1 MLDETLPTD
10 EVALHERSTSYFS
23 DPEQGLDPEMFH
35 GHRIREDV
43 REWILSTVHEYLERS
58 YNYPE
63 AWTRLWI
70 AGSAVSYQWSADRT
84 PADLDVMLG
93 IDYVSFR
100 QVNPEYSGTSDLE
113 IARMLNADMVEGL
126 YPEVSH
132 VDFGSRE
139 FEMTVYVNPG
149 VSAAR
154 DSIIFIRPYAAY
166 DLTQNEWA
174 VEPEAHPV
182 VRVHPSW
189 DVSIE
194 TDRMHGENIIR
205 EYGKALDAIRNAS
218 NPAHRTNAERH
229 LSNVIDAAAGLYD
242 EIHSGRRT
250 AFGPAGRGYAD
261 FGNYRW
267 QAGKATGVI
276 SSMKRLKDYQNAQRD
291 RTDFETYGVELPDTE
306 TLIRRASTYKR
317 PL

>member
-1 MLDETLPTD
+1 MLDETLPAE
-10 EVALHERSTSYFS
+10 EVALHDRSTSYFS
-23 DPEQGLDPEMFH
+23 EPEQGLDPEMFR

-43 REWILSTVHEYLERS
+43 REWILDTVHDFLDRT

-63 AWTRLWI
+63 SWTRLWI
-70 AGSAVSYQWSADRT
+70 AGSAVSYQWSAARS

-93 IDYVSFR
+93 IDYVKFR
-100 QVNPEYSGTSDLE
+100 QANPDYTGASDSE
-113 IARMLNADMVEGL
+113 IARMLNTDMFSGL

-132 VDFGSRE
+132 VEFGSRE

-149 VSAAR
+149 VSAQR

-166 DLTQNEWA
+166 DLTQDEWA
-174 VEPEAHPV
+174 VAPEAHPV

-189 DVSIE
+189 DVTVE
-194 TDRMHGENIIR
+194 TDRMRGQRIVN
-205 EYGKALDAIRNAS
+205 EYGKALNAIRS
-218 NPAHRTNAERH
+218 SQNPAHRANAERT
-229 LSNVIDAAAGLYD
+229 LAGVIDAASALYD

-250 AFGPAGRGYAD
+250 AFGPMGRGYAD

-276 SSMKRLKDYQNAQRD
+276 SSMKRLKDYQIAQRD